1 MRKCAWQEAG
11 DRNYMSQ
18 ARSAA
23 HIQSFMGAEVH
34 RLPQKIVSS
43 VGETYGC
50 PTGHPVK
57 KIKENSLICRNRGE
71 VFAASA
77 RRKFPAIITIRER
90 SEEHTS
96 ELQSLMRS
104 SYAVF
109 CLKKKKKRTH
119 PKTTFQ

>member
-1 MRKCAWQEAG
+1 MFFLRI
-11 DRNYMSQ
+11 RRPP
-18 ARSAA
+18 RSTRPD
-23 HIQSFMGAEVH
+23 HSLPTRRSSDLMGAEVH

-71 VFAASA
+71 VFAAAA

-90 SEEHTS
+90 QYIKATGRRGFEPPI
-96 ELQSLMRS
+96 
-104 SYAVF
+104 
-109 CLKKKKKRTH
+109 K
-119 PKTTFQ
+119 

>member
-77 RRKFPAIITIRER
+77 RRKFPALITIRER
-90 SEEHTS
+90 KYIKAPGRRGFDPPINLLGTGRTS
-96 ELQSLMRS
+96 WRER
-104 SYAVF
+104 
-109 CLKKKKKRTH
+109 KG
-119 PKTTFQ
+119 

>member
-1 MRKCAWQEAG
+1 
-11 DRNYMSQ
+11 
-18 ARSAA
+18 
-23 HIQSFMGAEVH
+23 MGAEVH

-90 SEEHTS
+90 QYIKATGRRGFAPTIKRSEERRVGKECVSTF
-96 ELQSLMRS
+96 RS
-104 SYAVF
+104 RWWPY
-109 CLKKKKKRTH
+109 H
-119 PKTTFQ
+119 

>member
-90 SEEHTS
+90 QYIDRKSDVEG
-96 ELQSLMRS
+96 
-104 SYAVF
+104 
-109 CLKKKKKRTH
+109 KRVSVRVDLGGRRIN
-119 PKTTFQ
+119 K